1 MIPLN
6 ENLSRMRR
14 SGIRAYTELA
24 RAVPDCVML
33 TIGEPEFA
41 TPQPIRQAAWA
52 ALEAGQTHYAPNAGL
67 LELRQAIARQEGR
80 KTSEILV
87 TVGASGALFTA
98 LLGVLNP
105 GDQVIVPIPA
115 FPLYESIITMAG
127 AELVPLDTSGDGF
140 QIREAALLPLVT
152 EKTKAMVLNSPHNPT
167 GVVYDR
173 ESLAAVKK
181 ALLGKPIFLV
191 SDQVYQG
198 LCLGEI
204 PSLAKDPDLQEQL
217 LLCQSFS
224 KPYAMTGWRVGY
236 LAGPEEVMG
245 RLLLL
250 SAAEIA
256 SVPTFL
262 QAACVT
268 ALETDNALMAETYAQ
283 RREYVC
289 RRLRAMGLDFPRPE
303 GAFYVFVNI
312 ARFGLS
318 SDEFCRRM
326 IREAGVAAVP
336 GSCFGTEGYLR
347 LSYCCAQEALEK
359 GLDRMEAF
367 LKRL

>member
-1 MIPLN
+1 
-6 ENLSRMRR
+6 
-14 SGIRAYTELA
+14 
-24 RAVPDCVML
+24 
-33 TIGEPEFA
+33 
-41 TPQPIRQAAWA
+41 
-52 ALEAGQTHYAPNAGL
+52 
-67 LELRQAIARQEGR
+67 
-80 KTSEILV
+80 
-87 TVGASGALFTA
+87 
-98 LLGVLNP
+98 
-105 GDQVIVPIPA
+105 
-115 FPLYESIITMAG
+115 
-127 AELVPLDTSGDGF
+127 
-140 QIREAALLPLVT
+140 
-152 EKTKAMVLNSPHNPT
+152 
-167 GVVYDR
+167 
-173 ESLAAVKK
+173 
-181 ALLGKPIFLV
+181 
-191 SDQVYQG
+191 
-198 LCLGEI
+198 
-204 PSLAKDPDLQEQL
+204 
-217 LLCQSFS
+217 
-224 KPYAMTGWRVGY
+224 
-236 LAGPEEVMG
+236 MG
-245 RLLLL
+245 RLQLL